1 MQFQE
6 FQGRRHFGSLDGL
19 RCLSILAVIWHHTGG
34 RAFPDSVLLQH
45 GPYGVSL
52 FFVISGF
59 LITTLL
65 LREKRR
71 TGDIGMKNFV
81 VRRTLRIFPLYY
93 TVLLAYTVLVLALE
107 HSSPE
112 GRGFL
117 SNLKYYATYT
127 SNWFVPLTDGRVIFY
142 FAWSLATEEQFYV
155 VWPWVEKFFRAA
167 LATPLMALII
177 AASIYWDVLAFAAVG
192 MGVLLAHLL
201 DSPRG
206 YALAWPF
213 LRWRGAAPLLMLALL
228 GVVASPSAGDVAPL
242 AVMTLL
248 VGAAVIREDHWLRP
262 LLGHRIAV
270 KIGQVSYGMY
280 LMHMLAYNV
289 VKKALSTLGMEGIE
303 HWALAFGLTATA
315 AFGAAFLSYRY
326 YESIFLRMKHR
337 YAS

>member
-6 FQGRRHFGSLDGL
+6 FQARRHFGSLDGL

-71 TGDIGMKNFV
+71 NADIGMKNFI

-93 TVLLAYTVLVLALE
+93 TVLLVYTLLVLALE

-142 FAWSLATEEQFYV
+142 FAWSLATEEQFYL
-155 VWPWVEKFFRAA
+155 VWPWVEKFFRPVLAVPFVA
-167 LATPLMALII
+167 LVI
-177 AASIYWDVLAFAAVG
+177 AASIYWHVLAFAAIG

-206 YALAWPF
+206 HAFAWPL
-213 LRWRGAAPLLMLALL
+213 LRWRWAAPSLLLALL
-228 GVVASPSAGDVAPL
+228 GVMAWPAAGGVTPL

-262 LLGHRIAV
+262 LLTQPVVV

-289 VKKALSTLGMEGIE
+289 VKKALLVLGGEGIG
-303 HWALAFGLTATA
+303 HWALVFVLTAA
-315 AFGAAFLSYRY
+315 AAYGAAFLSYRY
-326 YESIFLRMKHR
+326 YESIFLSMKHR

>member
-6 FQGRRHFGSLDGL
+6 FQARRHFGSLDGL

-71 TGDIGMKNFV
+71 TGGIGMKNFI

-93 TVLLAYTVLVLALE
+93 TVLLVYTLLVLALE
-107 HSSPE
+107 RSSPE
-112 GRGFL
+112 GQGFL

-142 FAWSLATEEQFYV
+142 FAWSLATEEQFYL
-155 VWPWVEKFFRAA
+155 VWPWVAKFFRPG
-167 LATPLMALII
+167 LAVPLVALIV

-206 YALAWPF
+206 HALAWPL
-213 LRWRGAAPLLMLALL
+213 LRWRWAAPLLMLALL
-228 GVVASPSAGDVAPL
+228 GVMAWPSAGGVMPL
-242 AVMTLL
+242 AAMTLL
-248 VGAAVIREDHWLRP
+248 VGASVIREDHWLRP
-262 LLGHRIAV
+262 LLAHPIAV

-289 VKKALSTLGMEGIE
+289 VKKALLTLGGEGIE
-303 HWALAFGLTATA
+303 HWALVFGLTVMA

>member
-6 FQGRRHFGSLDGL
+6 FQARRHFGSLDGL

-71 TGDIGMKNFV
+71 SGDIGMKNFI

-93 TVLLAYTVLVLALE
+93 TVLLAYTLLVLALE

-112 GRGFL
+112 GQGFL

-142 FAWSLATEEQFYV
+142 FAWSLATEEQFYL
-155 VWPWVEKFFRAA
+155 VWPWVEKFFRSVPAV
-167 LATPLMALII
+167 LVMVLVV
-177 AASIYWDVLAFAAVG
+177 AASVYWNVLAFAAVG

-206 YALAWPF
+206 HAFALPLF
-213 LRWRGAAPLLMLALL
+213 RRRWAAPLLVLALL
-228 GVVASPSAGDVAPL
+228 GVMAWPPAGDAAPL

-248 VGAAVIREDHWLRP
+248 VGSTVIREDHWLRP
-262 LLGHRIAV
+262 LLAQRAV
-270 KIGQVSYGMY
+270 AKIGQVSYGMY

-289 VKKALSTLGMEGIE
+289 VKKALRVLGAEGIE
-303 HWALAFGLTATA
+303 HWALVFVLTAA
-315 AFGAAFLSYRY
+315 LAYAAAFLSFRY
-326 YESIFLRMKHR
+326 YESVFLRMKHR

>member
-6 FQGRRHFGSLDGL
+6 FQARRHFGSLDGL

-45 GPYGVSL
+45 GPSGVSL

-65 LREKRR
+65 LREKQR
-71 TGDIGMKNFV
+71 TADIGMKNFI

-93 TVLLAYTVLVLALE
+93 TVLLVYTLLVLALE

-112 GRGFL
+112 GQGFL

-142 FAWSLATEEQFYV
+142 FAWSLATEEQFYL
-155 VWPWVEKFFRAA
+155 VWPWVEKFFRPV
-167 LATPLMALII
+167 LAVPFMIFVV
-177 AASIYWDVLAFAAVG
+177 AASIYWNVLAFAAVG

-206 YALAWPF
+206 HALAWSI
-213 LRWRGAAPLLMLALL
+213 LRWRWGAPVLLLALL
-228 GVVASPSAGDVAPL
+228 GVMACPSAGDVTPL
-242 AVMTLL
+242 VVMALL

-262 LLGHRIAV
+262 LLTQRIVV

-289 VKKALSTLGMEGIE
+289 VKKALSALGGAGID
-303 HWALAFGLTATA
+303 HWALVFILTVVA

-326 YESIFLRMKHR
+326 YESVFLRMKHR
-337 YAS
+337 YTS

>member
-71 TGDIGMKNFV
+71 TADIGMKNFI

-112 GRGFL
+112 GQGFL

-127 SNWFVPLTDGRVIFY
+127 SNWFVPLTDGRGIFY
-142 FAWSLATEEQFYV
+142 FAWSLATEEQFYL
-155 VWPWVEKFFRAA
+155 VWPWVEKFLRPV
-167 LATPLMALII
+167 LAVPLVTFVI

-213 LRWRGAAPLLMLALL
+213 LRLRWAAPALMLALVC
-228 GVVASPSAGDVAPL
+228 VVAWPSAGGVMPL
-242 AVMTLL
+242 AAMTLL

-262 LLGHRIAV
+262 LFAHRLAAS
-270 KIGQVSYGMY
+270 IGQVSYGMY
-280 LMHMLAYNV
+280 LMHMLYYNV
-289 VKKALSTLGMEGIE
+289 VKKTLQTLAGEGAV
-303 HWALAFGLTATA
+303 HWALVFGLTV
-315 AFGAAFLSYRY
+315 
-326 YESIFLRMKHR
+326 
-337 YAS
+337 

>member
-6 FQGRRHFGSLDGL
+6 FQARRYFGSLDGL

-34 RAFPDSVLLQH
+34 GAFPDSVLLQR
-45 GPYGVSL
+45 GGYGVSL

-71 TGDIGMKNFV
+71 TAGIDMKNFIA
-81 VRRTLRIFPLYY
+81 RRTLRIFPLYY
-93 TVLLAYTVLVLALE
+93 TVLLVYTLLVLVLE
-107 HSSPE
+107 HSSPAGE
-112 GRGFL
+112 GFL

-142 FAWSLATEEQFYV
+142 FAWSLATEEQFYL
-155 VWPWVEKFFRAA
+155 VWPWVEKFFRST
-167 LATPLMALII
+167 LAVSLMALVI

-192 MGVLLAHLL
+192 TGVLLAHLL

-206 YALAWPF
+206 HALAWPL
-213 LRWRGAAPLLMLALL
+213 LRWRWAAPLLMLALF
-228 GVVASPSAGDVAPL
+228 GVVAWPSSGGLIPL

-248 VGAAVIREDHWLRP
+248 VGATVIREDHWLRP
-262 LLGHRIAV
+262 LLANRIVV
-270 KIGQVSYGMY
+270 KMGQVSYGMY

-289 VKKALSTLGMEGIE
+289 VKKALLAWGGGGFD
-303 HWALAFGLTATA
+303 HWALEFGLTAMV
-315 AFGAAFLSYRY
+315 AFGAAYLSYRY

-337 YAS
+337 YTS

>member
-6 FQGRRHFGSLDGL
+6 FQARRHFGSLDGL

-34 RAFPDSVLLQH
+34 RAFPDSILLQH

-71 TGDIGMKNFV
+71 TGDIGMKNFI

-112 GRGFL
+112 GQGFF

-142 FAWSLATEEQFYV
+142 FAWSLATEEQFYL
-155 VWPWVEKFFRAA
+155 VWPWVEKFLRPA
-167 LATPLMALII
+167 LAAPLVALVI

-201 DSPRG
+201 DTPRG
-206 YALAWPF
+206 HALAWPL
-213 LRWRGAAPLLMLALL
+213 LRWRWAAPLLMLALL
-228 GVVASPSAGDVAPL
+228 GVMAWPAAGGVMPL
-242 AVMTLL
+242 VVMTLL
-248 VGAAVIREDHWLRP
+248 VGATVIREDHWLRP
-262 LLGHRIAV
+262 VLAQSIVV

-289 VKKALSTLGMEGIE
+289 VKKAVSALGGGGMGQ
-303 HWALAFGLTATA
+303 WALVFGLTVTV

-326 YESIFLRMKHR
+326 YESIFLRMKR
-337 YAS
+337 GYVS

>member
-6 FQGRRHFGSLDGL
+6 FQARRHFGSLDGL

-71 TGDIGMKNFV
+71 TGDVSMKNFIL
-81 VRRTLRIFPLYY
+81 RRTLRIFPLYY
-93 TVLLAYTVLVLALE
+93 TVLLVYTLLVLALE
-107 HSSPE
+107 RSSPE
-112 GRGFL
+112 GQGFL
-117 SNLKYYATYT
+117 SNLKYYVTYT

-142 FAWSLATEEQFYV
+142 FAWSLATEEQFYL
-155 VWPWVEKFFRAA
+155 VWPWVEKFFRSV
-167 LATPLMALII
+167 LAVPLMILVV
-177 AASIYWDVLAFAAVG
+177 AASIYWNVVAFAAVG

-201 DSPRG
+201 DSQRG
-206 YALAWPF
+206 HALAWPL
-213 LRWRGAAPLLMLALL
+213 LRWRWAAPLLLFVLL
-228 GVVASPSAGDVAPL
+228 SVMAWPSAGDVTPI

-262 LLGHRIAV
+262 LLADRFV
-270 KIGQVSYGMY
+270 MKVGQVSYGMY

-289 VKKALSTLGMEGIE
+289 VKKALLTLGGEDIA
-303 HWALAFGLTATA
+303 HWALVFGLTVMA
-315 AFGAAFLSYRY
+315 AYGAAFLSYRY
-326 YESIFLRMKHR
+326 YESVFLRMKHR